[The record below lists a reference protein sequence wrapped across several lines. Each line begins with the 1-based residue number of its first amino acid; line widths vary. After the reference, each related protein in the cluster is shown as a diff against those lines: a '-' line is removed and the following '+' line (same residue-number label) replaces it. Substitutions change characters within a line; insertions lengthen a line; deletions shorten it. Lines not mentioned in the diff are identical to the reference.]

1 VVVSVPEVRS
11 RVLDAVRRHAAA
23 VPAPVALI
31 GEGGEMS
38 YALLAGCVQ
47 DLAGVLAE
55 AGVKRLG
62 VALDNGA
69 AWIVADLAAIQAG
82 VIVVPLPPFFTL
94 AQRDH
99 AIRDA
104 GVDHVLLASGAG
116 ADVALDIGGEG
127 VVLAP
132 VSRPTD
138 APLHAGTAK
147 VTYTSGTTGAPKGV
161 CLSLAHLEAVAAA
174 LAGEVGFGPAD
185 RHLCV
190 LPLATLL
197 ENVGG
202 VYAPLLG
209 GATVLAPRLAALG
222 LSGSSGLDPGRF
234 ATAFSHGRPTT
245 AILVPQM
252 LNALVVAAEQ
262 GAALPESL
270 RFVAVGG
277 ARVAADLLQRAAEL
291 QLPVYQGYGLSECAS
306 VVALNR
312 RDANRPGS
320 VGRALPHVAVDV
332 AGGEIVVRGGVML
345 GYAGSPEGPAGV
357 WRTGDVGHVDED
369 GFLHITGRCRNVLVS
384 AFGRNVSPEWV
395 ESELLGSGVILQ
407 AVVFG
412 DARPWLGAI
421 VVAAPTA
428 SADAVAAAVAAS
440 NARLPDYARIERWF
454 NADGPFTAVGGELTT
469 NGRPR
474 RERILAR
481 YAARIESLYTEP
493 RMTFHDHLLTAT
505 RESRADLL
513 AIPFMQDG
521 RAGRLD
527 REDYVAFLTEAYHH
541 VKHTLPLLMA
551 CGARLP
557 ERLEWLRR
565 ELTHYV
571 AEETG
576 HQDWILA
583 DIAACGG
590 DPETVRNG
598 RPAWPAELMVSYAY
612 DVVARGNPV
621 GFLGMVLVLEG
632 TSTAVATQAANAL
645 GAALGLPRPAFTYL
659 SSHGALD
666 VGHMDFY
673 ATLVNRLDDEG
684 DRAGVIHAAK
694 RFYRLYGDVFRELDS
709 RRAGPTR
716 FQEAA

>member
-1 VVVSVPEVRS
+1 
-11 RVLDAVRRHAAA
+11 
-23 VPAPVALI
+23 
-31 GEGGEMS
+31 
-38 YALLAGCVQ
+38 
-47 DLAGVLAE
+47 
-55 AGVKRLG
+55 
-62 VALDNGA
+62 
-69 AWIVADLAAIQAG
+69 
-82 VIVVPLPPFFTL
+82 
-94 AQRDH
+94 
-99 AIRDA
+99 
-104 GVDHVLLASGAG
+104 
-116 ADVALDIGGEG
+116 
-127 VVLAP
+127 
-132 VSRPTD
+132 
-138 APLHAGTAK
+138 
-147 VTYTSGTTGAPKGV
+147 
-161 CLSLAHLEAVAAA
+161 
-174 LAGEVGFGPAD
+174 VGFHHAD

-209 GATVLAPRLAALG
+209 GATALVPPLAALG
-222 LSGSSGLDPGRF
+222 LSGSSGLDAARF
-234 ATAFSHGRPTT
+234 AGAFLHWRPTT
-245 AILVPQM
+245 AILIPQM
-252 LNALVVAAEQ
+252 LNALVAAAEQ
-262 GAALPESL
+262 GAPLPESL

-277 ARVAADLLQRAAEL
+277 ARVAADLLERAAEL
-291 QLPVYQGYGLSECAS
+291 HLPVYQGYGLSECAS

-320 VGRALPHVAVDV
+320 VGRALPHVEVDV
-332 AGGEIVVRGGVML
+332 VDGEIVVRGGVML
-345 GYAGSPEGPAGV
+345 GYAGASEGPAGV
-357 WRTGDVGHVDED
+357 WRTGDVGHVDDD
-369 GFLHITGRCRNVLVS
+369 GFLHITGRRRNVLIS

-395 ESELLGSGVILQ
+395 ESELLASGAILQ

-412 DARPWLGAI
+412 DVRPWLGAI
-421 VVAAPTA
+421 VVPAPAAPA
-428 SADAVAAAVAAS
+428 AAVAAAVAVA

-454 NADGPFTAVGGELTT
+454 AADGPFTAPGGDLTA

-481 YAARIESLYTEP
+481 YAARIDSLYTEH

-505 RESRADLL
+505 REARADLL
-513 AIPFMQDG
+513 AIPFIRDG
-521 RAGRLD
+521 GAGRLA
-527 REDYVAFLTEAYHH
+527 REDYVAFLAEAYHH

-576 HQDWILA
+576 HQDWILG

-590 DPETVRNG
+590 DAEAVRNG

-612 DVVARGNPV
+612 DTVARGNPV

-632 TSTAVATQAANAL
+632 TSTAVATQAASAL
-645 GAALGLPRPAFTYL
+645 GAGLGLPLQAFTYL

-673 ATLVNRLDDEG
+673 AKLVDRLDDEG
-684 DRAGVIHAAK
+684 DRAAVIDSAK

-709 RRAGPTR
+709 RRAAPTR